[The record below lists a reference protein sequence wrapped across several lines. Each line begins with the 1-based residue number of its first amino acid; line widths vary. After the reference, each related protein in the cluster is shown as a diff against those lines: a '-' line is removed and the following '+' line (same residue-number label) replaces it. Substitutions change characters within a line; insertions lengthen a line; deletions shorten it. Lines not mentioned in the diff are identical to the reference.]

1 MKLKFFILISILM
14 NSLIIK
20 AQQDFRL
27 LSGNQE
33 IVQNCIDSVV
43 YLIRQ
48 DYVLQSG
55 NNPSLAFGRGENKY
69 FGRIYSLAVLAE
81 GKLWCDNKILTPWT
95 GDPNYQEYSTIDTLK
110 PVLSD
115 VWGRPVYSSKFSP
128 VKPDSLIK
136 MTLYDSLMK
145 KSGICTYSTDTKAK
159 GLQIRYLAKSDAGW
173 LVLGNT
179 DADLNLNDT
188 IRIKFSIYKEK
199 PEYADK
205 ELPGKIKSPNNPAK
219 VTGGIYILPLYSS
232 GRVEWQLSGIV
243 VKKLLNYRVSAI
255 PEKPVIIIPEAK
267 KPLTPINQKPPEDQE
282 KNTKKKKSG
291 KNK

>member
-1 MKLKFFILISILM
+1 MKLKSFIYIYILLS
-14 NSLIIK
+14 SLTIK

-69 FGRIYSLAVLAE
+69 FGRIYTLAILAD
-81 GKLWCDNKILTPWT
+81 GKLWCDNKVLTPWT

-115 VWGRPVYSSKFSP
+115 VWGRPVYSSKFSQ
-128 VKPDSLIK
+128 VKPDTLIK
-136 MTLYDSLMK
+136 MPFYDSLMK
-145 KSGICTYSTDTKAK
+145 KSGIYSYRIDTKSK
-159 GLQIRYLAKSDAGW
+159 GLKVRYQVKSDAGW

-199 PEYADK
+199 PEYTDK

-219 VTGGIYILPLYSS
+219 VTGGFYILPLYSA

-243 VKKLLNYRVSAI
+243 VNKLLNNRVAAI
-255 PEKPVIIIPEAK
+255 PEKPVINTPEAK

-291 KNK
+291 KK

>member
-1 MKLKFFILISILM
+1 MKLKSFIYIYILL
-14 NSLIIK
+14 SSFTLK

-69 FGRIYSLAVLAE
+69 FGRIYTLAILAD
-81 GKLWCDNKILTPWT
+81 GKLWCDNKVLTPWT
-95 GDPNYQEYSTIDTLK
+95 GDLNYQEYSTIDTLK

-115 VWGRPVYSSKFSP
+115 VWGRPVYSSKFSQ
-128 VKPDSLIK
+128 VKPDTLIK
-136 MTLYDSLMK
+136 MPFYDSLMK
-145 KSGICTYSTDTKAK
+145 KSGIYSYRIDTKSK
-159 GLQIRYLAKSDAGW
+159 GLKVRYQVKSDAGW

-199 PEYADK
+199 PEYTDK

-219 VTGGIYILPLYSS
+219 VTGGFYILPLYSA

-243 VKKLLNYRVSAI
+243 VNKLLNNRVAAI
-255 PEKPVIIIPEAK
+255 PEKPVINTPEAK

-291 KNK
+291 KK